1 MVSVEQRDVRPA
13 RVLVVALV
21 ALGLLARL
29 APGLMMA
36 PAQAAR
42 LPQAGPYLRLAR
54 SLAEGRGFVLTEES
68 AEGATGGTYLAR
80 RMPAYPLLVSA
91 AKTLVEAPSRATLIV
106 QALCGTASMVLA
118 AWMAYRLAGPWSA
131 VVAAGLLAFDPYQVI
146 LAALF
151 TPVTLT
157 GLGLTA
163 ASAGGVAYVG
173 AVRAGRLAWPWAAAA
188 GLALAAAV
196 YVQVWTLVLAPLAL
210 VAAVV
215 SRRRRRLLAG
225 WAVGAAVLSAALAP
239 WLVRN
244 ADRLGVP
251 VLATDVGRR
260 LWTGTGL
267 RPGAAGLRPGEAGP
281 GADSPRPP
289 EGLDEVGEGVFY
301 LEQGVERI
309 ASAPGRWLRRGLG
322 RVGRLWSPAL
332 PEGLEDGPL
341 GPAAGYTSLLPTGL
355 LAVVGVWLLRR
366 RGEAWWLLLVPVAA
380 TVTHFVLAGW
390 AVDRAAVMPTL
401 AVLAGAGLATLLG
414 RPQAGQERVQESP
427 LSS

>member
-13 RVLVVALV
+13 RLLVVALV

-42 LPQAGPYLRLAR
+42 LPEAGPYLRLAR

-68 AEGATGGTYLAR
+68 ADDAIGATYLAR
-80 RMPAYPLLVSA
+80 RMPAYPLLVAA
-91 AKTLVEAPSRATLIV
+91 AKTLVEAPLRATLIV

-157 GLGLTA
+157 ALGLTA

-173 AVRAGRLAWPWAAAA
+173 AVRAGRRAWPWAAAA
-188 GLALAAAV
+188 GLALAAAG
-196 YVQVWTLVLAPLAL
+196 YVEVWTLVLAPLAL

-225 WAVGAAVLSAALAP
+225 WAVGAAVLAAALAP
-239 WLVRN
+239 WLARN
-244 ADRLGVP
+244 AERVGVP
-251 VLATDVGRR
+251 VLSTDVGRR
-260 LWTGTGL
+260 LWTGTG
-267 RPGAAGLRPGEAGP
+267 P
-281 GADSPRPP
+281 GADAPAPP

-301 LEQGVERI
+301 LEQGAGRI
-309 ASAPGRWLRRGLG
+309 ASAPGRWLRRGIG

-332 PEGLEDGPL
+332 PDGLEDGPL
-341 GPAAGYTSLLPTGL
+341 GPAAGYTSLLPAGL

-366 RGEAWWLLLVPVAA
+366 RGETWWLLLVPVAA
-380 TVTHFVLAGW
+380 TVTHVALAGW
-390 AVDRAAVMPTL
+390 VGDRAAVMPPL

-414 RPQAGQERVQESP
+414 RPKADDETPPPQEG
-427 LSS
+427 